1 MTNEELAMKIQKGE
15 AELMPQLWEQIKR
28 WVYKMAHKWVFR
40 FDGARGVTV
49 DDLISSGYI
58 AFAEAVKTFQPV
70 SAFTTWLTM
79 YLKKAFLDTYGL
91 RAHKDDPLHDAVSL
105 DAPLQIDD
113 DLTLGE
119 SVADPYGEA
128 ELLAQ
133 EEKLFQVQLHEALEE
148 TLSTLPEDQSE
159 VLRLHYYDSLSF
171 AEIAQCVG
179 VYPQT
184 VKQRESKALRTIR
197 RSPKAQQ
204 LTSFI
209 DFDCYHGVGSGTF
222 RRTGM
227 SIQERYLMNLEYAC
241 ERKMHKQVMT
251 NYMDSLD

>member
-1 MTNEELAMKIQKGE
+1 MTNEELAMKIQNGE
-15 AELMPQLWEQIKR
+15 AEHMPQLWDQVKR
-28 WVYKMAHKWVFR
+28 LVYKMAHRWVFR

-49 DDLISSGYI
+49 DDLINSGYI
-58 AFAEAVKTFQPV
+58 ALTEAVETFRPEG
-70 SAFTTWLTM
+70 AFTTWFTL
-79 YLKKAFLDTYGL
+79 YLKNAFLEAYGL
-91 RAHKDDPLHDAVSL
+91 RSHKNDPLHGAVSL
-105 DAPLQIDD
+105 DAPLQIDE
-113 DLTLGE
+113 DLTLGD

-128 ELLAQ
+128 ALLAQ
-133 EEKLFQVQLHEALEE
+133 EDKLFQVQLHEALEE

-222 RRTGM
+222 QRTGM

-241 ERKMHKQVMT
+241 KRKMHKQVMT